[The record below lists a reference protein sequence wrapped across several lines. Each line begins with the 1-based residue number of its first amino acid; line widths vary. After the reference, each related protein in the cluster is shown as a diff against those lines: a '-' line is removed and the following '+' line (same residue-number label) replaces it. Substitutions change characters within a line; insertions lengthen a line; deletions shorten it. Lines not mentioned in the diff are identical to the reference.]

1 MVVSIHDDS
10 IDVDKVGVCAILRVP
25 DVVFAVV
32 VETRTVR
39 HTEGNQFISVF
50 YDDVVVALLEKI
62 IHLLL

>member
-39 HTEGNQFISVF
+39 HTEGNQLISVF